1 MTFIFVHGRWAY
13 VWSVSMKDMNKL
25 AHIMNGNTSAGV
37 VITAAVLTGIITDAL
52 APYNETYV
60 GTSS

>member
-1 MTFIFVHGRWAY
+1 
-13 VWSVSMKDMNKL
+13 MKDMNKL